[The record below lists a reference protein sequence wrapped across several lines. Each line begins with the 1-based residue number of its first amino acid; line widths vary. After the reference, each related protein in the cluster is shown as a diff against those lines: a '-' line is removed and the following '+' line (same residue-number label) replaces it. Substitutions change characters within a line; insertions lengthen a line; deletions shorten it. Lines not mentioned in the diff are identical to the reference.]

1 MTITI
6 LGIEFDVWKEF
17 DIAIDF
23 EIDIENVRNTRYRD
37 HGEFN
42 EEGITEIAIY
52 KFDGHEIVDQ
62 FISLVNEIPIQP
74 FVVKLTGINNAMLTS
89 APSFLKSQNG
99 L

>member
-1 MTITI
+1 LPLI
-6 LGIEFDVWKEF
+6 
-17 DIAIDF
+17 F

-37 HGEFN
+37 HGGQFN

-62 FISLVNEIPIQP
+62 FISLVNPEIPIQP

-89 APSFLKSQNG
+89 APKFLKSQNG